1 MRIVMH
7 QGEHAAA
14 RRFLKD
20 CADAYARPWDD
31 VEETEEFI
39 DAMNGDQLRA
49 MIQRTWGEWEAWR
62 AEFADAIAE
71 EAAVE
76 IAQDWAEFNAAARWR
91 LYGVFMHRVRPW
103 MSCTATG
110 PEAVREIGEHVIESR
125 NCYESW
131 AEIGRRLGVRTHVL
145 VVWSVETRVRRAA
158 AVLARPFRTTKKES

>member
-1 MRIVMH
+1 MTVMH

-20 CADAYARPWDD
+20 CADAYARPFDD

-49 MIQRTWGEWEAWR
+49 MIRRTWGEWEDWR

-76 IAQDWAEFNAAARWR
+76 IAQDWAEFDAAASGR
-91 LYGVFMHRVRPW
+91 LYGSLMRRARPW

-110 PEAVREIGEHVIESR
+110 AEVVDEIGEHVIESR
-125 NCYESW
+125 RERERW
-131 AEIGRRLGVRTHVL
+131 TAIARRLDAPTHVV
-145 VVWSVETRVRRAA
+145 VVWSVETRVRQLAA
-158 AVLARPFRTTKKES
+158 ALARLFRNAKT